1 MVIKWDVD
9 LVATF
14 SATVAS
20 RGTACWVLR
29 PHYVTRCLKVL
40 MIFAFRLLMRWN
52 IARNH
57 FTAWPLASSSMC
69 TASRVGRVCR
79 CPLLLARRQ
88 RLLLLRS
95 NQACNLLL
103 GLLMKL
109 TNLLALLLRFGGQG

>member
-1 MVIKWDVD
+1 
-9 LVATF
+9 
-14 SATVAS
+14 
-20 RGTACWVLR
+20 
-29 PHYVTRCLKVL
+29 
-40 MIFAFRLLMRWN
+40 MRWI

-57 FTAWPLASSSMC
+57 FTAWPLASSCMC

-79 CPLLLARRQ
+79 CPLVLARLQ

-109 TNLLALLLRFGGQG
+109 TNLLALLLRRKPRIVTDGLNFRLRALLNLPALLHSRF